1 MTDVVNTSTKV
12 GFNAY
17 HRNYYNN
24 KAEYKAKRKQ
34 QFAAYYQAN
43 KTRLNERKKELRL
56 QKRQQQQQ
64 QRLASTQQ

>member
-1 MTDVVNTSTKV
+1 MTDVVNTSTKE

-17 HRNYYNN
+17 HRSYYNN
-24 KAEYKAKRKQ
+24 KAGYKTKRKQ

-56 QKRQQQQQ
+56 QKREEQ
-64 QRLASTQQ
+64 

>member
-43 KTRLNERKKELRL
+43 KARIDNRKKELRNL
-56 QKRQQQQQ
+56 KKQ
-64 QRLASTQQ
+64 QRLATTQQQQL

>member
-1 MTDVVNTSTKV
+1 MTDVVNTSTKE

-17 HRNYYNN
+17 HRKYYNN

-56 QKRQQQQQ
+56 QKREQQ
-64 QRLASTQQ
+64 QRLATTPT

>member
-1 MTDVVNTSTKV
+1 MTDVVNTSTKE

-17 HRNYYNN
+17 HRSYYNN
-24 KAEYKAKRKQ
+24 KAGYKAKRKQ

-56 QKRQQQQQ
+56 QKREE
-64 QRLASTQQ
+64 QR